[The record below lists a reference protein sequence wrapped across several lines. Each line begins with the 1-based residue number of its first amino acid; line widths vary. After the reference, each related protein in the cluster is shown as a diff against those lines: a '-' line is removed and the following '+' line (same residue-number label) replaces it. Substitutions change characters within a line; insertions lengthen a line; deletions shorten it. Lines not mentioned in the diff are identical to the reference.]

1 MTEIIDVRAREV
13 LDSRGNPTV
22 EADILLSDG
31 AAGRAAVPS
40 GASTGVREALELRDA
55 DASRYLGKG
64 VRTAVNNVMELLAPE
79 ILGYDATDQV
89 GLDRAMLECDGTENK
104 SRMGANAILALSMA
118 AARAGADSH
127 GQPLYRYLGGI
138 AANTLPTPMMNIIN
152 GGAHASNSLDIQ
164 EFMVIPV
171 GASNVTD
178 AVRMGAE
185 IFHHLK
191 SLLKKQGLN
200 TAVGDEG
207 GFAPDLESNEQAI
220 ALIMEAIEAAGYTPG
235 KDVALALDVAA
246 SEFYKDGAYHLEGE
260 GRVLS
265 AAEMIDYY
273 EDLLNRYPIVSI
285 EDGLAEGDWENWAVM
300 TRRLGGRVQL
310 VGDDVFVTNPAI
322 LKKGIE
328 DGIANAILIKL
339 NQIGTVS
346 ETLEAIAMA
355 KNAGY
360 ATVISHRSGETE
372 DTFIADLAVGVNAG
386 QIKTGSL
393 SRSDRVAKYN
403 QLIRIEEEL
412 GEAAVYAGNLFPA
425 GE

>member
-1 MTEIIDVRAREV
+1 
-13 LDSRGNPTV
+13 
-22 EADILLSDG
+22 
-31 AAGRAAVPS
+31 
-40 GASTGVREALELRDA
+40 
-55 DASRYLGKG
+55 
-64 VRTAVNNVMELLAPE
+64 
-79 ILGYDATDQV
+79 
-89 GLDRAMLECDGTENK
+89 MLECDGTENK

-118 AARAGADSH
+118 AARAGADAY
-127 GQPLYRYLGGI
+127 GLPLFRYLGGI

-164 EFMVIPV
+164 EFMVIPL
-171 GASNVTD
+171 GAPTMAD

-191 SLLKKQGLN
+191 TQLKKRGLN

-207 GFAPDLESNEQAI
+207 GFAPDLASNEEALS
-220 ALIMEAIEAAGYTPG
+220 LIMEAIAAAGYTAG

-265 AAEMIDYY
+265 SIEMIDYY
-273 EDLLNRYPIVSI
+273 EGLLDRYPIVSI
-285 EDGLAEGDWENWAVM
+285 EDGLAEEDWENWALM
-300 TRRLGGRVQL
+300 TRRLGKRVQL

-328 DGIANAILIKL
+328 EGIANAILIKL

-355 KNAGY
+355 KKAGY

-372 DTFIADLAVGVNAG
+372 DTFIADLAVGLNAG

-403 QLIRIEEEL
+403 QLIRIEEAL
-412 GEAAVYAGNLFPA
+412 GEAAVYAGNVFPGKA
-425 GE
+425 